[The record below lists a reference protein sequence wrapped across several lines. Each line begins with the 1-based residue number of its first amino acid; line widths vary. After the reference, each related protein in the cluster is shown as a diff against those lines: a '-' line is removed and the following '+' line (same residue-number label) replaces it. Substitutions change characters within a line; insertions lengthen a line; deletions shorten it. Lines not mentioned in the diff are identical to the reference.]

1 MRGPYSGGI
10 RGRVVLPQ
18 FFLVLFRP
26 TLLPPV
32 ESTSVHVVFG
42 LYAERSNE
50 VTPLCPI
57 VAVANCRVRRTR
69 NLPLVPLMQITCSV
83 KNIK

>member
-42 LYAERSNE
+42 LYAERSNG
-50 VTPLCPI
+50 PLLSLLNAFGIHSPDFCEF
-57 VAVANCRVRRTR
+57 
-69 NLPLVPLMQITCSV
+69 LSV
-83 KNIK
+83 HN